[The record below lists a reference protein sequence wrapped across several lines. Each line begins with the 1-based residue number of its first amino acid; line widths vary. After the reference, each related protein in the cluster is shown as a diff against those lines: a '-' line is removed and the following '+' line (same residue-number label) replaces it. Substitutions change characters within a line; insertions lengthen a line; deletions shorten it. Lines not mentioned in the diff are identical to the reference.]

1 MLVVVH
7 LDTDVSVDERYR
19 SDIVKRECHE
29 VDLGMLQPFPRG
41 LSKPSIRRVESVG
54 IGREVSIAA
63 KSCWQRSGQPV
74 RMRTLC
80 TSNSVRSA
88 HRMP

>member
-29 VDLGMLQPFPRG
+29 VDLGMLRPFPRG
-41 LSKPSIRRVESVG
+41 SVVALDSTRREC
-54 IGREVSIAA
+54 R
-63 KSCWQRSGQPV
+63 
-74 RMRTLC
+74 
-80 TSNSVRSA
+80 
-88 HRMP
+88 HR